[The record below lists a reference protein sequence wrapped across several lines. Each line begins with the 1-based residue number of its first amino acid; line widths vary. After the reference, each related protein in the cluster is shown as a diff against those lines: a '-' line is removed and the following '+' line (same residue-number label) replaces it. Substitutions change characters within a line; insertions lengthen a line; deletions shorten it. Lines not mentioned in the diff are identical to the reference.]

1 MKKLLGEIYNGII
14 GSLDNKKGSGFSARK
29 LTSIITMVL
38 LILVHSSW
46 LKYAFLK
53 EDFDYLTQVLIIDE
67 CFVLLLLGIVTLE
80 QVAALK
86 NNKQENE
93 NN

>member
-1 MKKLLGEIYNGII
+1 MKKMIFDIYAGIV
-14 GSLDNKKGSGFSARK
+14 GSLDNKKGNGFSARK
-29 LTSIITMVL
+29 LTSIATMIM

-53 EDFDYLTQVLIIDE
+53 EDFEYLTEVLIIDE
-67 CFVLLLLGIVTLE
+67 CFVLLLLGIVTME

-86 NNKQENE
+86 NNKQEDKPE
-93 NN
+93 